1 MNIINNLIDDIAH
14 SMIMDKED
22 REKLHLIVQQCKDS
36 GAVSIID
43 LRQLT
48 SLGIPIV
55 KMLVTILR
63 IPNEAVAGLCKDHK
77 ITYEDLLCI
86 LSIFAQD
93 LMIRQQIKN
102 GYNG

>member
-1 MNIINNLIDDIAH
+1 MNIINKIIDDIAR

-22 REKLHLIVQQCKDS
+22 REKLHLI
-36 GAVSIID
+36 
-43 LRQLT
+43 
-48 SLGIPIV
+48 
-55 KMLVTILR
+55 TILR
-63 IPNEAVAGLCKDHK
+63 IPNEAVANLCTDEK

-93 LMIRQQIKN
+93 LLVRKQIRN

>member
-1 MNIINNLIDDIAH
+1 MNIINKIIDDIAR

-22 REKLHLIVQQCKDS
+22 REKLHLIVQQCKGS
-36 GAVSIID
+36 RVVNITD

-55 KMLVTILR
+55 RILVTILR
-63 IPNEAVAGLCKDHK
+63 IPNEAVAGLCEDDK

-93 LMIRQQIKN
+93 LLVRKQIRN